1 MNHKNHGLLAL
12 LILLLTACA
21 APSGSLIGGD
31 WQHLGNVQNGNIRAY
46 VDKKSVKR
54 VGQVVTFQDRKIVSN
69 MNQASFLDTPRYK
82 TALGEWE
89 IHCANK
95 TYRLNRIQLLNE
107 QGNVIQQ
114 HQYTTMVF
122 QKIQAASIAEKQW
135 AWACR

>member
-1 MNHKNHGLLAL
+1 MNHKNHCLLAL
-12 LILLLTACA
+12 LILFLTSCA

-46 VDKKSVKR
+46 VNKKSVKR

-122 QKIQAASIAEKQW
+122 QKIQAGSIAEKQW